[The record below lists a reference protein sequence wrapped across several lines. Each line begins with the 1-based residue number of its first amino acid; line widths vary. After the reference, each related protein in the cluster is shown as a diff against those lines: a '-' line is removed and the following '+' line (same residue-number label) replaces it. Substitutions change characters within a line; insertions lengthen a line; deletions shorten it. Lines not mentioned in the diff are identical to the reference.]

1 MFIFCMVCVVCVDFR
16 CVVLDD
22 DFYAGVEWVF
32 DVEVVLAL
40 VIVMLFVIVRVA
52 FIGCYRIFWI
62 VVLFVLVVVIYG
74 NIFLIYGACVY
85 KGFGRALVGVVVE
98 WNLLFW
104 FDILRFLY
112 SGNIIGVAYGVIR
125 VMKIFYMRRVVIS
138 VFLTCVGYFI
148 FWFNIVVIVGRIDK
162 FWLRTNV
169 Y

>member
-1 MFIFCMVCVVCVDFR
+1 MVCVVCVDFR

-98 WNLLFW
+98 
-104 FDILRFLY
+104 
-112 SGNIIGVAYGVIR
+112 
-125 VMKIFYMRRVVIS
+125 
-138 VFLTCVGYFI
+138 
-148 FWFNIVVIVGRIDK
+148 
-162 FWLRTNV
+162 
-169 Y
+169 